1 MLLGT
6 LLKIVLSDKP
16 FHAEKLLFNF
26 LSPQKSRQMMKYY
39 HVVGWIQI
47 NIVLEV
53 GKGKRNLMASAGV
66 TRKNLKTLHSFDTV
80 VKFSFNR

>member
-6 LLKIVLSDKP
+6 LLKIVLSDKA

-26 LSPQKSRQMMKYY
+26 LSSQKSRQMMKYY

-66 TRKNLKTLHSFDTV
+66 TRKNLKTLHSLDTV

>member
-6 LLKIVLSDKP
+6 LLKIVPSDKP
-16 FHAEKLLFNF
+16 FHAEKLLLNF
-26 LSPQKSRQMMKYY
+26 LSPQKSRQMIKYY
-39 HVVGWIQI
+39 HAVGWIQI

-66 TRKNLKTLHSFDTV
+66 TRKNPKTLHSLDTA
-80 VKFSFNR
+80 VKFSFSR